1 MTNKRL
7 GASTTSCQNRFSTC
21 FNFRTNTARV
31 MAIFV
36 GAIDAAAFQSVHP
49 NCSANCF
56 PLPKMT
62 RYNDSAFASCV
73 GFPSV
78 RQVRGPVVSEFV
90 ILRLEFSI
98 VVDFQKSVRPICLP
112 HFLGQALHV
121 HYAFIFGKKTRDT
134 SRSKTGVLQA
144 ENQRMITPKC
154 LSPKPRDRK
163 IKMKRQ

>member
-73 GFPSV
+73 GFLQCGKSGAS
-78 RQVRGPVVSEFV
+78 RSEFV

-98 VVDFQKSVRPICLP
+98 VGRFQKVFAPYACP
-112 HFLGQALHV
+112 FLGQALHV
-121 HYAFIFGKKTRDT
+121 HYASFWEKRETLHGQ
-134 SRSKTGVLQA
+134 TGVLQA
-144 ENQRMITPKC
+144 ETNA
-154 LSPKPRDRK
+154 
-163 IKMKRQ
+163 